1 MNQKVAV
8 IGLGR
13 FGEEIA
19 ASLAARRMDVLA
31 IDSSMKR
38 VEALARIVTRAVCLD
53 STDEE
58 ALADVNIRDMDIAV
72 CAIGEKYMEN
82 SILTTALLKQFQVP
96 RIIARA
102 LEPLHERILRLV
114 GATEIVNPERE
125 MGLRLAYKISQPGVI
140 ETIPLAE
147 GVSLSEIHIPE
158 SFVGRT
164 LAELDIR
171 KKYLVNVV
179 ALKRRGGGAGSGE
192 KLTLNPEPNAAL
204 RSGDVLV
211 VIGRLEDIERINRLG

>member
-13 FGEEIA
+13 FGQEIA
-19 ASLAARRMDVLA
+19 MQLAERRMDVLA
-31 IDSSMKR
+31 VDNGMKR
-38 VEALARIVTRAVCLD
+38 IEAISRFVTRAVCLD

-58 ALADVNIRDMDIAV
+58 ALAGVNIHEMDIAI

-125 MGLRLAYKISQPGVI
+125 IGRRIAYKIATPGII

-147 GVSLSEIHIPE
+147 GVSMSEIHIPE
-158 SFVGRT
+158 SFVGRG

-171 KKYLVNVV
+171 KKFQVNVV
-179 ALKRRGGGAGSGE
+179 ALKRQADDRAGREQLTINPDPISPLRG
-192 KLTLNPEPNAAL
+192 
-204 RSGDVLV
+204 GDVLV
-211 VIGRLEDIERINRLG
+211 VVGRLENIERINRIG

>member
-1 MNQKVAV
+1 MNQKIAV

-13 FGEEIA
+13 FGQEIA
-19 ASLAARRMDVLA
+19 EGLAARRLDVLVV
-31 IDSSMKR
+31 DSDMKR
-38 VEALARIVTRAVCLD
+38 IEAASRYVSRAVCLD

-58 ALADVNIRDMDIAV
+58 ALAGVNIHEMDLAV

-125 MGLRLAYKISQPGVI
+125 MGLRLAYKISQPGII
-140 ETIPLAE
+140 ETIPLGE
-147 GVSLSEIHIPE
+147 GVSMSEIHIPE
-158 SFVGRT
+158 SFVGSS
-164 LAELDIR
+164 LAELEIR
-171 KKYLVNVV
+171 RKYLVNVV
-179 ALKRRGGGAGSGE
+179 ALRRRDEAAAGDR
-192 KLTLNPEPNAAL
+192 LTINPEPGAAL

-211 VIGRLEDIERINRLG
+211 VVGRQEDIERINRLG